1 MPVSLRSRSSRK
13 RFSVPLPRIGA
24 GLRDAMADSY
34 DLSRLRSDVLAG
46 ITVGIVALPLAMA
59 LAIASGAP
67 PQHGLY
73 TVIVAGVVAALAGGS
88 RVNVTGPTAAFVV
101 ILLPVTQEFG
111 LGGLLVATVMSG
123 FILVAMGLGRFGRFI
138 ELVPYPITIGFT
150 AGIGMVIATLQLKDF
165 LGLPLGALEGHYLVK
180 VRTLL
185 EALPGMQLDALI
197 VGLVTLAVL
206 VLWPRT
212 GINLPRHLVALVIG
226 SVVATVGGLLPGF
239 EVATIGSQFSWTL
252 DGVTGTGIPPAAP
265 GFAWPW
271 ELPGPSGDPVGLD
284 FDLVRALAGPAFAI
298 AMLGAIESLLCAVV
312 ADGMAGTRHDPDAEL
327 VGQGLGNV
335 IAPFFGG
342 IPATAAIART
352 ATGIRAGATS
362 PVAAIVHAA
371 VVLAAVLSLATLL
384 GQIPLA
390 ALAALLF
397 MVAWN
402 MSEARHFGRILRVA
416 PIGDRIVLVTVFLLT
431 VLFDMVL
438 AVAVG
443 MVLAALLF
451 IKRSIDLTE
460 TRVGPPPVHVH
471 DVELPDNIAV
481 YDINGPLFFGAAHK
495 ALKVLR
501 HVDRRVDA
509 VILDMRDVSMMDM
522 TAIVVLE
529 SILHQFDRD
538 GLPLVI
544 NELEPRLLLKLRRA
558 GLRRRKG
565 RVEFGRTFADS
576 VERARKLV
584 EPTSSAAGT

>member
-1 MPVSLRSRSSRK
+1 MSTRSVVS
-13 RFSVPLPRIGA
+13 LPRIGA
-24 GLRDAMADSY
+24 GLREALEDGY
-34 DLSRLRSDVLAG
+34 NGSRLRADVLAG
-46 ITVGIVALPLAMA
+46 LTVGVVALPLAMA

-73 TVIVAGVVAALAGGS
+73 TVIIAGVVAALAGGS

-101 ILLPVTQEFG
+101 ILLPVTQQFG

-123 FILVAMGLGRFGRFI
+123 AILVAMGLGRLGRFI

-150 AGIGMVIATLQLKDF
+150 AGIGVVIATLQIKDF
-165 LGLPLGALEGHYLVK
+165 LGLPLGTLEGHYLVK
-180 VRTLL
+180 VQTLL
-185 EALPGMQLDALI
+185 EALPGFQWDAFA
-197 VGLVTLAVL
+197 VGAVTLAVMI
-206 VLWPRT
+206 LWPRT
-212 GINLPRHLVALVIG
+212 GINLPRHLVALVAG
-226 SVVATVGGLLPGF
+226 SLLAAAGGLLPGF

-252 DGVTGTGIPPAAP
+252 DGVTGSGIPPATP

-271 ELPGPSGDPVGLD
+271 NLPGASGEPLGLD
-284 FDLVRALAGPAFAI
+284 FDLIRALAGPAFAI

-327 VGQGLGNV
+327 IGQGLGNF

-371 VVLAAVLSLATLL
+371 VVLAAVVSLAALL
-384 GQIPLA
+384 GRIPLA
-390 ALAALLF
+390 ALAALLL

-402 MSEARHFGRILRVA
+402 MSEAHHFGRILRVA
-416 PIGDRIVLVTVFLLT
+416 PSGDRIVLVTVFLLT

-460 TRVGPPPVHVH
+460 TRLWMPVAHGH
-471 DVELPDNIAV
+471 EDDVPGNIAV
-481 YDINGPLFFGAAHK
+481 YDVNGPLFFGAAHK

-501 HVDRRVDA
+501 HVDRRVGV

-529 SILHQFDRD
+529 SIVHQLDRD
-538 GLPLVI
+538 GIPLVI

-558 GLRRRKG
+558 GLRKRSG

-576 VERARKLV
+576 VERARRM
-584 EPTSSAAGT
+584 ESSAVRTAA